1 MKRMS
6 NDRGPLGRIC
16 WVLVWLLLM
25 AASRRSMA
33 AEATPTTPTTPTI
46 TRNVQPGDGLIIS
59 VDEPDLLKVDK
70 KVDSNGKI
78 TFPYLGE
85 LDVKDKNTAEIEKMI
100 RDGLDK
106 DWIIKPQVSVVVAM
120 YTEQVVSVGG
130 FVNKPGPV
138 KLPVDR
144 RLSLVEAISTAGD
157 VSPRGNRKRVQLS
170 RRGEVKEYNLNDLA
184 KITDAD
190 KKVFVEPDDIIT
202 VLQLTF

>member
-6 NDRGPLGRIC
+6 DHRGSFGRFC
-16 WVLVWLLLM
+16 RLFVGLVLL
-25 AASRRSMA
+25 AASLRLAA
-33 AEATPTTPTTPTI
+33 AEDPATV

-59 VDEPDLLKVDK
+59 VDEPDMLKVEK
-70 KVDSNGKI
+70 KVDANGKI

-85 LDVKDKNTAEIEKMI
+85 LDVRDKNTAEIEKMI

-106 DWIIKPQVSVVVAM
+106 DWIINPQVSVVVAM
-120 YTEQVVSVGG
+120 YAERVVSVNGH
-130 FVNKPGPV
+130 VNRPGPV

-144 RLSLVEAISTAGD
+144 RLSLVEAVSTAGD

-170 RRGEVKEYNLNDLA
+170 RRGEVKEYNLNDLG
-184 KITDAD
+184 KITDAE
-190 KKVFVEPDDIIT
+190 KQVFVEADDIIT